1 MVAGN
6 DLTCDRRREE
16 KDLSLEDLSKPRWS
30 LDKGRNFFM
39 SSAVDPSCGNSIE
52 HKLAVTGTSV
62 SPRQEFATTHMSAQ
76 KDTASKTL
84 FLFGK
89 MLELGFEHDEVM
101 LGFLVSERELRE
113 LHKRLI
119 NAMNG

>member
-1 MVAGN
+1 MAFPTMPSSSVSVHLFLLKN
-6 DLTCDRRREE
+6 DE
-16 KDLSLEDLSKPRWS
+16 LSGGKVMLLH
-30 LDKGRNFFM
+30 
-39 SSAVDPSCGNSIE
+39 SSSR
-52 HKLAVTGTSV
+52 HKLAVTGTSI
-62 SPRQEFATTHMSAQ
+62 SPRQEFATTHMAAQ

-113 LHKRLI
+113 QQKRLI